1 MVRVHGRHGPTPEGP
16 AKRLRGWSVSAARR
30 IPRTSPDEIDL
41 AKPEVLAS
49 LTASASAPGATAHP
63 LVCRGPEWD
72 KVGRDLF
79 ELRVALL
86 RATSLHFEDL
96 VLEMLKQV
104 IRNQYY

>member
-1 MVRVHGRHGPTPEGP
+1 MLVMVRVYRV
-16 AKRLRGWSVSAARR
+16 RARTNN
-30 IPRTSPDEIDL
+30 PNPNPKPSPNPSPNPDQ
-41 AKPEVLAS
+41 VLAS

-96 VLEMLKQV
+96 VLEMLKQADG
-104 IRNQYY
+104 